1 MARVLGLDDPH
12 VLEVFVLQIV
22 KVVVEVGELVR
33 QNVAVRYYVELFFA
47 VLLLHFYDISDES
60 VFTSKFVGVGKVVD
74 SLIILEFF
82 INVRVDSS
90 RRPHHIPVMALRSYE
105 AIAFKNCF
113 N

>member
-1 MARVLGLDDPH
+1 M
-12 VLEVFVLQIV
+12 

-33 QNVAVRYYVELFFA
+33 QNIAVRYYVKLFLA
-47 VLLLHFYDISDES
+47 ILLLHFYDISDES
-60 VFTSKFVGVGKVVD
+60 VFTSKFVRVGKVVD

-82 INVRVDSS
+82 INVRVHSS
-90 RRPHHIPVMALRSYE
+90 RRPHHVPVMTLRSYE